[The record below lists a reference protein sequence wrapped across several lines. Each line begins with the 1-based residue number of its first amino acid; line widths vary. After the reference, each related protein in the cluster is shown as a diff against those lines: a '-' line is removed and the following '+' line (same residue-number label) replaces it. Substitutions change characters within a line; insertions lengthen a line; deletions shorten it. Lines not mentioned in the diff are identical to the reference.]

1 MIETNTHFEDGCHVV
16 YNLNSLYHSY
26 LAAKKDSDWKPQV
39 QKYEM
44 NFLPH
49 IVKSKSALKDRT
61 YQSKAST
68 EFIINERGKTRPIT
82 GLQMSD
88 RVIRHSLCDHILA
101 PSLLSYLIY
110 DNGTSLKGK

>member
-1 MIETNTHFEDGCHVV
+1 MTDTNTHFEDGCHVV
-16 YNLNSLYHSY
+16 YNLNSLYHAY

-49 IVKSKSALKDRT
+49 IVKSKAALKDRA

-68 EFIINERGKTRPIT
+68 EFIISERGKTRPIT
-82 GLQMSD
+82 GYRCLTGLSAILFVIIFWL
-88 RVIRHSLCDHILA
+88 RVCSPI
-101 PSLLSYLIY
+101 
-110 DNGTSLKGK
+110 

>member
-1 MIETNTHFEDGCHVV
+1 MTNTNTQFEDECDVV
-16 YNLNSLYHSY
+16 YNLNSLYHAY
-26 LAAKKDSDWKPQV
+26 IAAKKDSDWKPQV

-49 IVKSKSALKDRT
+49 IVKSKAALKSRN
-61 YQSKAST
+61 YHSLAST

-88 RVIRHSLCDHILA
+88 RLIRH
-101 PSLLSYLIY
+101 YL
-110 DNGTSLKGK
+110 